1 MLSRYLLFVVGFCA
15 LLTPSV
21 AGITKFKT
29 WCSADESTATPVDW
43 ATPGFQASMLYC
55 MGRMNNN
62 GWLGYLCDPV
72 YNDDFNL
79 TDPNPHHKF
88 GFWKSHS
95 GNFKDAKDCYIQCAP
110 CLERGIRAGL
120 VNTEQVECDYEVK
133 RVRSHTCEMGF
144 DRLPNDTNRDWAF
157 HEAGMEVPEG
167 YWEQSTLN

>member
-29 WCSADESTATPVDW
+29 WCSADESNATPVDW
-43 ATPGFQASMLYC
+43 ATPGFQASMIHC
-55 MGRMNNN
+55 MELMDDEYWFGN
-62 GWLGYLCDPV
+62 LCGPV
-72 YNDDFNL
+72 YNDEFNL

-95 GNFKDAKDCYIQCAP
+95 SNFKDGKDCYIQCAP
-110 CLERGIRAGL
+110 CLERGIRARL
-120 VNTEQVECDYEVK
+120 VNTEQVACHYQVK

-144 DRLPNDTNRDWAF
+144 DRLPNDTDQWWAYY
-157 HEAGMEVPEG
+157 EAGMDPPG
-167 YWEQSTLN
+167 SAFEQSSSN

>member
-29 WCSADESTATPVDW
+29 WCGADESDATPVDW
-43 ATPGFQASMLYC
+43 ATPGFQASMLNC
-55 MGRMNNN
+55 MRYLDDEY
-62 GWLGYLCDPV
+62 WLGLLCEPV
-72 YNDDFNL
+72 YNDDLNL

-95 GNFKDAKDCYIQCAP
+95 SSFKDARDCYIQCAP

-120 VNTEQVECDYEVK
+120 VNTKQVACHYQVK

-144 DRLPNDTNRDWAF
+144 DRLPNDVDIHWAW
-157 HEAGMEVPEG
+157 HEAGVDVPKDSSER
-167 YWEQSTLN
+167 SSAN